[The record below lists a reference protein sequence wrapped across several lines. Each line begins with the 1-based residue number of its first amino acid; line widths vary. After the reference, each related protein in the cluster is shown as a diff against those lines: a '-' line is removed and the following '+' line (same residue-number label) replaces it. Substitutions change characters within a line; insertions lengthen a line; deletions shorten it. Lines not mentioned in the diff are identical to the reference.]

1 MTLAVK
7 TDPFRNWTSSIRA
20 SKQKH
25 KTSFLRKEVLAISV
39 NAFVIR
45 IYNTYDE
52 PMIYISVS
60 DEHMTYQSR
69 GSVLFESYVLIFR
82 PALVQI

>member
-1 MTLAVK
+1 MSTRLSCVVHCV
-7 TDPFRNWTSSIRA
+7 RTSKDVLIIR
-20 SKQKH
+20 
-25 KTSFLRKEVLAISV
+25 V
-39 NAFVIR
+39 
-45 IYNTYDE
+45 YNTYDE